1 MATAKQPAARSGDK
15 CAPQDG
21 GVKRGGNAG
30 KSNADMLKMG
40 RGLARVAA
48 QKRGG

>member
-1 MATAKQPAARSGDK
+1 MATAKQPAAKSGDK

-21 GVKRGGNAG
+21 GAKLGGNPGKRGL
-30 KSNADMLKMG
+30 DMLKMG
-40 RGLARVAA
+40 RGLAKVAA